1 MANYISYSLYGSD
14 PKYLR
19 GAIKNADAARLFY
32 PGWTSVFYCGDD
44 VPRSIRQRLIEQ
56 GAKVIDSR
64 DLPAMRG
71 ELWRFETT
79 YLTDAELVIFRD
91 TDSRLSAREAGLVKE
106 WADSGKDIHII
117 RDHPNHKEAIMAGMW
132 GARAASLRD
141 KPGVFDPGNLKIAY
155 GLDQEILRRTIYRN
169 KALTRMIHD
178 SIFLREVDSISP
190 PLPETQEGF
199 IGESYSENDTP
210 DVGARGQ
217 LDLFRASA
225 IFRFK
230 TRAMNFIKALRDFMK
245 DLVKAP

>member
-1 MANYISYSLYGSD
+1 MANYISYSLYGND
-14 PKYLR
+14 PKYLY
-19 GAIKNADAARLFY
+19 GAIKNADAVRLFY

-44 VPRSIRQRLIEQ
+44 VPRSIRQRLIKQ
-56 GAKVIDSR
+56 GAKVIDST
-64 DLPAMRG
+64 DLPDG
-71 ELWRFETT
+71 QGLLWRFQAA
-79 YLTDAELVIFRD
+79 YLTDAVLVIFRD

-117 RDHPNHKEAIMAGMW
+117 RDHPNHKEALMAGMW

-141 KPGVFDPGNLKIAY
+141 KPGLFDAGNLKIGY
-155 GLDQEILRRTIYRN
+155 GLDQEILRRTIYRD
-169 KALTRMIHD
+169 KGLSRMIHD